1 MENYKN
7 SRGKSKVLKYQIGPD
22 FIIVEFKVPSRS
34 GCTIYEYSY
43 ASAGQSNIEHMKE
56 LATQGFGLNTFIDE
70 NVRELYK
77 DKK

>member
-7 SRGKSKVLKYQIGPD
+7 LNGKSKISKYQIGSD
-22 FIIVEFKVPSRS
+22 SIIVEFKVPSRS

-43 ASAGQSNIEHMKE
+43 TSAGQSNIEHMKE

>member
-7 SRGKSKVLKYQIGPD
+7 SSGKSKVLKYQIGSD
-22 FIIVEFKVPSRS
+22 SIIVEFKVPSRS
-34 GCTIYEYSY
+34 GYTIYEYSY
-43 ASAGQSNIEHMKE
+43 TSAGQSNIEHMKE
-56 LATQGFGLNTFIDE
+56 LAEQGFGLGTFIDE